1 MITGPRMTERSH
13 DRARLDHRPC
23 LRSRDSASTVPSIRR
38 SIVSR
43 ISRFASSMSSSLPV
57 SFHQPST
64 RCGRTSRPRS
74 IRSWIASVISSSL
87 RKLGL
92 IALHRLEDRRREH
105 VDADQREIALRLLR
119 LLDQP
124 HDRAVAQ
131 LGDAEHLRIGHAR
144 QQDLRRRLLARRTP
158 RRTCVIP
165 LFSRLSPRYIT
176 NGSPPMNGSLISTAC
191 ASPRGASCSM

>member
-1 MITGPRMTERSH
+1 MTTGPRMTDRSIT
-13 DRARLDHRPC
+13 APASMTTLP
-23 LRSRDSASTVPSIRR
+23 SMRDSASTVPSIRR

-92 IALHRLEDRRREH
+92 MRLTD
-105 VDADQREIALRLLR
+105 
-119 LLDQP
+119 
-124 HDRAVAQ
+124 
-131 LGDAEHLRIGHAR
+131 
-144 QQDLRRRLLARRTP
+144 
-158 RRTCVIP
+158 
-165 LFSRLSPRYIT
+165 SK
-176 NGSPPMNGSLISTAC
+176 TA
-191 ASPRGASCSM
+191 GENM